1 MELIPIVERSVSH
14 HREFGKFIVIY
25 PNNVKAFSSL
35 VAAFKFYFKLEEEA
49 SLWDIT
55 AGEELLERK
64 CFVKT

>member
-1 MELIPIVERSVSH
+1 MEIIPIVERSVSH

-25 PNNVKAFSSL
+25 PNRVKDFSSL

-55 AGEELLERK
+55 TGEELLERK
-64 CFVKT
+64 CFIKA